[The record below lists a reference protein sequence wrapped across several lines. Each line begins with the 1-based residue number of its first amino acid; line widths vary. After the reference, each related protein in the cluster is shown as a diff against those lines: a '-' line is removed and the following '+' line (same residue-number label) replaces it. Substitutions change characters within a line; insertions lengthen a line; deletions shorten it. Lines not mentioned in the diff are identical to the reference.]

1 MVGLRLVFSSG
12 FDRWMA
18 CANRLATSCKHCVK
32 VPISCAMEAEA
43 CDVPCPFVSHQPI
56 LVMGKTKGLNM
67 FKIEADVSA
76 STSFLQC
83 GDGRYTEFGL
93 RAARPQ
99 VKPGRHMIESYI
111 FPQQRYRRFLE
122 PSFVPRYA
130 DTLLL
135 ALTSCFA
142 NPPAVPCSEGCRYTL
157 QVPARD
163 HLQSVPRQINE

>member
-99 VKPGRHMIESYI
+99 LM
-111 FPQQRYRRFLE
+111 
-122 PSFVPRYA
+122 
-130 DTLLL
+130 L
-135 ALTSCFA
+135 ACRGGTSRA
-142 NPPAVPCSEGCRYTL
+142 NLGL
-157 QVPARD
+157 
-163 HLQSVPRQINE
+163 

>member
-1 MVGLRLVFSSG
+1 
-12 FDRWMA
+12 MA

-99 VKPGRHMIESYI
+99 L
-111 FPQQRYRRFLE
+111 YRRFLE